1 MGLQRVWMPS
11 PNKSSRGGSGVR
23 LIVVHTSEGAQ
34 DFTSLG
40 NYFKSSSV
48 QASSQ
53 VGCDNSSRGKIGEYV
68 SRGDKAWTQANAN
81 PYCTSNELCT
91 PSGAAQ
97 GWSDGTW
104 RSKDTMLRNCADWI
118 AEEAKYFGI
127 PITKLSA
134 SQAQGGSK
142 GVCGH
147 GDLGSA
153 GGGHTDP
160 GPNFPWS
167 YVLDLARGANPS
179 SPPASSGG
187 KPALHVDYFG
197 KSHNSTCGDVRVWQD
212 KMASWGWFT
221 ASQVDGIFGGQSES
235 VAKRFQA
242 QQGLTQDGLVG
253 QGTWNK
259 TFP

>member
-1 MGLQRVWMPS
+1 MSAALTRVWIPS
-11 PNKSSRGGSGVR
+11 PNVSSRGGTAVR

-68 SRGDKAWTQANAN
+68 RRGDKAWTQANAN

-97 GWSDGTW
+97 GWSNSTW
-104 RSKDTMLRNCADWI
+104 MSKDTMLRNCADWI
-118 AEEAKYFGI
+118 AEEAKALGL
-127 PITKLSA
+127 PIVKLSP

-167 YVLDLARGANPS
+167 YVLDLAKGANPS
-179 SPPASSGG
+179 PPASGG
-187 KPALHVDYFG
+187 KPQLSVDYLS
-197 KSHNSTCGDVRVWQD
+197 KSHNSGHPDVRTWQD

-221 ASQVDGIFGGQSES
+221 PGQVDGQFGPNTES
-235 VAKRFQA
+235 VAKRFQT
-242 QQGLTQDGLVG
+242 QQGLTSDGMVG
-253 QGTWNK
+253 SGTWAK